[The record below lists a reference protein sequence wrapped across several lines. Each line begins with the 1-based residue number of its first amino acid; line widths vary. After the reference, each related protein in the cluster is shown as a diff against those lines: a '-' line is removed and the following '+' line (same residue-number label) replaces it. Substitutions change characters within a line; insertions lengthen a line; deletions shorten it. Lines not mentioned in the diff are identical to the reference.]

1 MSVDIK
7 SWETYL
13 RRSSNNDEIKKNSN
27 NFTSNYRHVYNFHN
41 SIITTSTTP
50 KIDENRIKSKSKSTK
65 LQDFYSEKD
74 ALSEEYDNMLAEEK
88 SLPIMRIYNND
99 ARYLEELINVYHF
112 YFDELKSTFKQR
124 PRTLHLAMEYFNQIV
139 MRCPWLQ
146 KSEIGII
153 AASSFLWASKFDEI
167 DYNLPRIEKV
177 KQEMIKSKYFV
188 QYDTDFVRKNFI
200 SCEKE
205 IWK

>member
-13 RRSSNNDEIKKNSN
+13 RRSSNNDEFKKNSN

-50 KIDENRIKSKSKSTK
+50 KIDENSIKSKSKSTK

-139 MRCPWLQ
+139 MRCP
-146 KSEIGII
+146 
-153 AASSFLWASKFDEI
+153 
-167 DYNLPRIEKV
+167 
-177 KQEMIKSKYFV
+177 
-188 QYDTDFVRKNFI
+188 
-200 SCEKE
+200 
-205 IWK
+205 